1 MTLKDIYDKAIGIA
15 QQGFFNAG
23 LNQQEGRNAL
33 PVLPIGYKEQQERA
47 RLESAQRDYIA
58 QLKGMERQL
67 DEAIAYEL
75 GPGLEAFG
83 ESQGYV
89 PTSRANTMTVGEKPV
104 VVPEMGALPQPPA
117 PTPTP
122 APDQRDFY
130 YNYDPYLDHF
140 EEGQRPN
147 IPQPNDLMHNVI
159 QEVYPED
166 ATRSALVSWSEGGLS
181 ENPTPYT
188 NTTGRLKGS
197 TDVGSWMM
205 NAGVPDNPNQTT
217 TFDDLLNRF
226 PHLMKEA
233 GVVPGDHPEYPG
245 VNASIFDPMVN
256 ARVNKIN
263 FDDPGNKQ
271 GWWGRWFGL
280 RNKGLNRDEF
290 IERESPY

>member
-1 MTLKDIYDKAIGIA
+1 MTLQDIYQKDIGVA

-75 GPGLEAFG
+75 GPKFERETA
-83 ESQGYV
+83 EQGWQDIDFDKALTV
-89 PTSRANTMTVGEKPV
+89 KVPGTTPEPTSM
-104 VVPEMGALPQPPA
+104 

-197 TDVGSWMM
+197 TDVGAWMM
-205 NAGVPDNPNQTT
+205 NAGVPDNPNQIT